1 MDNLARKVSSLMDV
15 EEGPLRVQLNHNS
28 QYDNSTRP
36 YLKYAMGTLHTAFT
50 PYYLDDLG

>member
-1 MDNLARKVSSLMDV
+1 MNV